1 MRAMLAGAQ
10 RGLQGAPPRRTL
22 APIHENHETSFMT
35 AGLPVRACV
44 GHDPAQDET
53 FLQAPSGACAP
64 AKGDPHDM
72 DHPDRI

>member
-1 MRAMLAGAQ
+1 MATGLRVRAGA
-10 RGLQGAPPRRTL
+10 
-22 APIHENHETSFMT
+22 
-35 AGLPVRACV
+35 
-44 GHDPAQDET
+44 GHDSAQDET

>member
-1 MRAMLAGAQ
+1 MATGLRVRAGA
-10 RGLQGAPPRRTL
+10 
-22 APIHENHETSFMT
+22 
-35 AGLPVRACV
+35 